1 MAEQSYKIK
10 KIKIIESLDKIQI
23 ECTNTRD
30 AGKDDLKGI
39 FSEKAAPEFYDA
51 MKALTGSAANI
62 IEAPELVQRLKPFAV
77 TFHYSKDG
85 RMGAIITAKLELPQ
99 AQTETVIN
107 TPMRKCAPDDNA
119 AGTFF
124 TPTTEK
130 RLWALE
136 AEARKYL
143 CGKRAQTNLFDD
155 DAAGQ
160 ANDDTE
166 QISGGAHVIPFGGA
180 AREA

>member
-1 MAEQSYKIK
+1 MAEQSYEIK

-39 FSEKAAPEFYDA
+39 FSEKAAPKFYDA
-51 MKALTGSAANI
+51 MKALTGSVANI

-107 TPMRKCAPDDNA
+107 TRMRKCAPDDNA

>member
-1 MAEQSYKIK
+1 MAEQSYEIK

-51 MKALTGSAANI
+51 MKALTGSVANI
-62 IEAPELVQRLKPFAV
+62 IEAPELAQRLKPFAV
-77 TFHYSKDG
+77 TFHYSNDG

-119 AGTFF
+119 VGTFF

-130 RLWALE
+130 RLWALRQRL
-136 AEARKYL
+136 ASIFAASAR
-143 CGKRAQTNLFDD
+143 RRIFSTTTQPERPTMT
-155 DAAGQ
+155 Q
-160 ANDDTE
+160 SRS
-166 QISGGAHVIPFGGA
+166 QA
-180 AREA
+180 ARM

>member
-1 MAEQSYKIK
+1 MAEQSYEIK

-30 AGKDDLKGI
+30 TGKDDLKGI

-51 MKALTGSAANI
+51 MKALTGSVANI
-62 IEAPELVQRLKPFAV
+62 IEAPELAQRLKPFAV

-85 RMGAIITAKLELPQ
+85 RMGAIITAKLEMPQ

-119 AGTFF
+119 VGTFF
-124 TPTTEK
+124 TPMTEK

-143 CGKRAQTNLFDD
+143 CGKRAQTSLFDGD
-155 DAAGQ
+155 TAGQ
-160 ANDDTE
+160 ANDETE